1 MVMLENAVLEFC
13 ALGWKKGSRIS
24 TLLAGL
30 NGYCTVFDISLNI
43 LPIMRGI
50 LCWLNIVGS
59 NKIEKF
65 TA

>member
-1 MVMLENAVLEFC
+1 MEIVQ
-13 ALGWKKGSRIS
+13 S
-24 TLLAGL
+24 
-30 NGYCTVFDISLNI
+30 VFDISLNI

-59 NKIEKF
+59 NKIERF